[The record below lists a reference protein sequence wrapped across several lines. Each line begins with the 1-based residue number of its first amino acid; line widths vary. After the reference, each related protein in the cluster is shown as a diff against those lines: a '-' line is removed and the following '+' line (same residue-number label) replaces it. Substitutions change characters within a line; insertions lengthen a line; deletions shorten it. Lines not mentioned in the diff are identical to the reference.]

1 MDPFR
6 RWMFGTNGPA
16 VTAVFFGAIG
26 LIGFGVIFGPIAVG
40 LGLIGLGEIRRRGG
54 PGRST
59 AIVGIA
65 LGAAAFTLAVVLA
78 ST

>member
-1 MDPFR
+1 VDPIR

-54 PGRST
+54 PGRTT
-59 AIVGIA
+59 AIVGIV
-65 LGAAAFTLAVVLA
+65 LGVAAFTLGIVLA